1 MITQWLTLLF
11 LMLVIGLW
19 LAAMRSRDLALHAAR
34 GICRSQDVQLLDET
48 VGLSGLRLQ
57 RREDGRLQWTLR
69 YAFEVSLDGHDRY
82 AGSVWMAGGRV
93 TALHGNWPS
102 PDSGALDVDSKV
114 TDLLHRI
121 GHQGR
126 NGAT

>member
-1 MITQWLTLLF
+1 MITQWLTLLG

-48 VGLSGLRLQ
+48 VGLSGLRL
-57 RREDGRLQWTLR
+57 RRGQDGRLQWVLR
-69 YAFEVSLDGHDRY
+69 YAFEVSRDGHDRH
-82 AGSVWMAGGRV
+82 AGLLWMAGGRV
-93 TALHGNWPS
+93 VAMRGDWPS
-102 PDSGALDVDSKV
+102 PATDALDVHSKV
-114 TDLLHRI
+114 TDLLRRI
-121 GHQGR
+121 GRRDH

>member
-34 GICRSQDVQLLDET
+34 GICRSQDVQLLDESI
-48 VGLSGLRLQ
+48 GLSGLRLQ
-57 RREDGRLQWTLR
+57 RRQDGRLQWTLR
-69 YAFEVSLDGHDRY
+69 YAFEVSQDGHDRY
-82 AGSVWMAGGRV
+82 AGYVWMAGGRV
-93 TALHGNWPS
+93 IAMHGNWPS
-102 PDSGALDVDSKV
+102 PASGALDVNSKV
-114 TDLLHRI
+114 AELMRRI
-121 GHQGR
+121 GHRDQ